1 MTIVATDVRCLHR
14 VCVCVFFQLLAKS
27 IYDELEGLVNEYGP
41 NAISSLMP
49 LVVNV
54 LESLDSALSD
64 NQVR

>member
-1 MTIVATDVRCLHR
+1 MC
-14 VCVCVFFQLLAKS
+14 VCVCFQLLAKS